1 MMEHPLLTYFPM
13 LLGLSVGLLI
23 FRSVWEYTKAEA
35 RPPESPPRGGLT
47 KSRR

>member
-1 MMEHPLLTYFPM
+1 MEHPLLSCFPV

-35 RPPESPPRGGLT
+35 RPPESPPCGGVI
-47 KSRR
+47 KSRQ